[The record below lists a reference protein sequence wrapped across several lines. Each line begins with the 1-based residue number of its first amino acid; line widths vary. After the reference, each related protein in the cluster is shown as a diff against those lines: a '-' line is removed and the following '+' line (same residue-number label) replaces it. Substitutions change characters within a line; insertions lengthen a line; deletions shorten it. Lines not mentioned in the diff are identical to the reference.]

1 MKFLFPAYIIYIATF
16 LFCLA
21 LGSTDWPTFKSI
33 IRSSTSI
40 FYRQWTCDKSW
51 IYRNFSLI
59 LWLKP
64 RNLVYLFREP
74 HYLKMKC
81 DIMKVLCETSDLEV
95 PLGRRITW
103 RISLALFPGW
113 WTHHKI
119 WKACPQLLWRH
130 HAPLNPEIRTNYFHS
145 MLNDITKWI
154 KTWSD
159 WGSISSICFWNPG
172 SMTFRIGATWGL
184 FCLKLDLVCT
194 CDTRP
199 RA

>member
-1 MKFLFPAYIIYIATF
+1 MAKFCCVASNPHI
-16 LFCLA
+16 
-21 LGSTDWPTFKSI
+21 D
-33 IRSSTSI
+33 
-40 FYRQWTCDKSW
+40 
-51 IYRNFSLI
+51 
-59 LWLKP
+59 
-64 RNLVYLFREP
+64 LFREP

-172 SMTFRIGATWGL
+172 SMTFSIGATWGL

-194 CDTRP
+194 VLNSSSVSEVGQVDYQFSSSRSITLYWSSSLYNYRNTWTDKVQD
-199 RA
+199 AI